1 MVVVTRRDLHPGA
14 QASQL
19 THAAQQF
26 EKEHFEVQNEWY
38 SKSNHLV
45 LLSCENEESL
55 KQLLLKANIKGIKCS
70 AFTEPDMDNQLT
82 AIAFEPSEDTCKLC
96 SSLPLAFKEFTTA
109 FNQLQEKE
117 VANGN

>member
-1 MVVVTRRDLHPGA
+1 VTRRDIHPGA

-38 SKSNHLV
+38 FKSNHLV
-45 LLSCENEESL
+45 LLSTENEESL
-55 KQLLLKANIKGIKCS
+55 KQLLLKANLKGIKCS

-82 AIAFEPSEDTCKLC
+82 AIAFEPGEDTCKLC
-96 SSLPLAFKEFTTA
+96 SSLPLAFKEFTET
-109 FNQLQEKE
+109 FKQFHGKE
-117 VANGN
+117 VTHGN